1 MDENLLHKRLCDNM
15 QKNIATLGNILK
27 TINQAQATSWR
38 DGSDGW
44 TILEVVCH
52 LRDYD
57 GYFLERGQLML
68 ASDHP
73 TYPVYD
79 HLALVV
85 DHAYNEQDLKQVF
98 ATLSASR
105 DRFVAFFNNLTEEQ
119 WQRTGNH
126 VEHGCY
132 TIEALAAH
140 VSWHDANHLEQITR
154 LISENS

>member
-1 MDENLLHKRLCDNM
+1 MKENLLHIRLSANM
-15 QKNIATLGNILK
+15 QKNVEALGNILK
-27 TINQAQATSWR
+27 TITPTQAMSWR
-38 DGSDGW
+38 DGDDGW

-57 GYFLERGQLML
+57 GYFLERGELML

-85 DHAYNEQDLKQVF
+85 ERAYNEQDLTETF
-98 ATLSASR
+98 AVLSASR
-105 DRFVAFFNNLTEEQ
+105 ERFVAFFNNLTEEQ

-126 VEHGCY
+126 VDHGRY
-132 TIEALAAH
+132 TVEALAAH
-140 VSWHDANHLEQITR
+140 VSWHDANHLEQITCI
-154 LISENS
+154 ISQNL